1 MNYSFL
7 AETALFTGINVE
19 ELEAMLQCLGAYTK
33 NYHKNDVIYHVGETV
48 QVIGLVLSGS
58 VIIECG
64 DIWGNNNV
72 LGIMD
77 AGQIFSEAYACIPD
91 EPLMVNV
98 TACEKSEILFLNVA
112 RLLITCSS
120 SCTHHHKLIQNLLHV
135 LAQKNLS
142 LSRRILHT
150 SPKSIRGRLLSYLS
164 AQAKQQGSYCFT
176 IPLNRQQLADY
187 LSVDRSALSNELSK
201 MQNDGLLS
209 YTRNT
214 FTLKRSS

>member
-1 MNYSFL
+1 MNHSFL
-7 AETALFTGINVE
+7 AKTALFTGTNAD
-19 ELEAMLQCLGAYTK
+19 ELQAMLQCLGAYTK
-33 NYHKNDVIYHVGETV
+33 NYNKNDVIYRVGQTV

-64 DIWGNNNV
+64 DVWGNNNV
-72 LGIMD
+72 LGIIQ

-98 TACEKSEILFLNVA
+98 TACEKSEILFFNVS
-112 RLLITCSS
+112 RLLTTCSN
-120 SCTHHHKLIQNLLHV
+120 SCTHHSKLIQNLLHV
-135 LAQKNLS
+135 LAQKNLN

-164 AQAKQQGSYCFT
+164 EQAKQQGSYCFT

-187 LSVDRSALSNELSK
+187 LSVDRSALSSELSK

-214 FTLKRSS
+214 FTLNRSS